1 MHDHEPKF
9 QSLQETLQRRGVAPV
24 CIERMLDE
32 LRDHYTDLLIEA
44 RELGLGSEAAVA
56 YARAHLGNDAEL
68 GDAVACQQILL
79 TWSARHPLAAACGR
93 SLAYAAAIPAV
104 PVIYCVHRGPGIAR
118 WGASISLATLM
129 TGSLLLGLYALLM
142 PL

>member
-1 MHDHEPKF
+1 MPDSVPRFRE
-9 QSLQETLQRRGVAPV
+9 LQTTLLRSGISPT

-32 LRDHYTDLLIEA
+32 LRDHYFDLLEEA
-44 RELGLGSEAAVA
+44 AALGLDDEAAA
-56 YARAHLGNDAEL
+56 TYATRHLGT
-68 GDAVACQQILL
+68 DAVLGQAAACQTILL
-79 TWSARHPLAAACGR
+79 TWSARHPFATACGR

-104 PVIYCVHRGPGIAR
+104 PVLYCAQRGPSIAR

-129 TGSLLLGLYALLM
+129 TGSLLLGLYALM